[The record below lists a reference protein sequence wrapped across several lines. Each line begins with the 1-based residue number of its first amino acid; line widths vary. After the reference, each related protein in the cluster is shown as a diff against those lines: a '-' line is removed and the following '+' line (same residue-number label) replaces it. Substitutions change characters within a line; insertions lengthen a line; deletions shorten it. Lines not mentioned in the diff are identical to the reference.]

1 MSDSHRPQQERIEST
16 DDRNAIGAE
25 LQECVVCGVI
35 GLPERI
41 EAHDCRLTDATT
53 RPATN
58 NTQQTYGD
66 SQ

>member
-1 MSDSHRPQQERIEST
+1 MSDSCRAKQERIESA
-16 DDRNAIGAE
+16 DDRSAIGAE

-41 EAHDCRLTDATT
+41 EAHECRLTDATT
-53 RPATN
+53 RPATT
-58 NTQQTYGD
+58 NTRQTYRD

>member
-41 EAHDCRLTDATT
+41 EAHECSLADATIRSTTNKT
-53 RPATN
+53 RPTH
-58 NTQQTYGD
+58 GD